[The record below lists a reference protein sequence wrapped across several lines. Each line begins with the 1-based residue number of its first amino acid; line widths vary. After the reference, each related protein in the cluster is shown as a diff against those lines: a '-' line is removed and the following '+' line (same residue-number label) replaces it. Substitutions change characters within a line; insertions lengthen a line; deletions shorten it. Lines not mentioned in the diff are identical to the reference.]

1 MNKIKNV
8 EFVLI
13 GILVS
18 FGIACSGY
26 FVGQTMYNAK
36 VAINT
41 ADVKGL
47 AEKRVQADLA
57 YWKVSY
63 TVTGK
68 SKNEIPSL
76 YEESES
82 AQTKV
87 IKLLVSNG
95 VKESEIKPGI
105 IDYRN
110 EEFRDSSQALVAE
123 KHLLIGSISV
133 ETTNVELISKVRAK
147 LNKLIAEGLDITNGA
162 PSYYFTKLNAIKPSM
177 LKEATKNAR
186 LAANE
191 FASNAGVQVGGIRNA
206 RQGGFVIR
214 DVGES
219 YGDTKRIDKEVRVV
233 TNITFY
239 LTK

>member
-8 EFVLI
+8 EFVFIGFLI
-13 GILVS
+13 S
-18 FGIACSGY
+18 FGIASSGY

-68 SKNEIPSL
+68 SKDEIPSL

-95 VKESEIKPGI
+95 VKES
-105 IDYRN
+105 
-110 EEFRDSSQALVAE
+110 
-123 KHLLIGSISV
+123 
-133 ETTNVELISKVRAK
+133 
-147 LNKLIAEGLDITNGA
+147 
-162 PSYYFTKLNAIKPSM
+162 
-177 LKEATKNAR
+177 
-186 LAANE
+186 
-191 FASNAGVQVGGIRNA
+191 
-206 RQGGFVIR
+206 
-214 DVGES
+214 
-219 YGDTKRIDKEVRVV
+219 
-233 TNITFY
+233 
-239 LTK
+239 